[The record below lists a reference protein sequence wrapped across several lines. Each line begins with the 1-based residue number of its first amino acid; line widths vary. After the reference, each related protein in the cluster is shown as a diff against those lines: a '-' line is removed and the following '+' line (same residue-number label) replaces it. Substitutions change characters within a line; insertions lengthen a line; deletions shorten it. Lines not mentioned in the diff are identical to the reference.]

1 MVRGTT
7 PTLGF
12 SIPCAPEEINAG
24 YVTLAQFGRVKV
36 EKALP
41 DFLFDGGKLYVAL
54 TQKDT
59 LSLTAGFKTEIQ
71 LSIRC
76 DQMVLRSEIISVE
89 TERILKDGEI

>member
-1 MVRGTT
+1 M
-7 PTLGF
+7 
-12 SIPCAPEEINAG
+12 
-24 YVTLAQFGRVKV
+24 TLAQFGTVKV

-59 LSLTAGFKTEIQ
+59 LSLTDGFKTEIQ

-76 DQMVLRSEIISVE
+76 GQMVLRSEIISVE

>member
-12 SIPCAPEEINAG
+12 SIPCAPEEITTAF
-24 YVTLAQFGRVKV
+24 VTLSQFGKVKV
-36 EKALP
+36 EKSMP
-41 DFLFDGGKLYVAL
+41 DFLFDGGKLYVSL

-76 DQMVLRSEIISVE
+76 GQMVYRSDIISVE
-89 TERILKDGEI
+89 TQRILKDGEI

>member
-12 SIPCAPEEINAG
+12 SIPCAPEEITTAF
-24 YVTLAQFGRVKV
+24 VTLSQFGKVKV
-36 EKALP
+36 EKSLP
-41 DFLFDGGKLYVAL
+41 DFLFDGGRLYVAL

-59 LSLTAGFKTEIQ
+59 LSLTAGFETEIQ

-76 DQMVLRSEIISVE
+76 GQMVYRSDIIRVE
-89 TERILKDGEI
+89 TKRILKDGEI

>member
-12 SIPCAPEEINAG
+12 SIPCEPEEITTAF
-24 YVTLAQFGRVKV
+24 VTLAQFGKVKV

-76 DQMVLRSEIISVE
+76 GQMVLRSDIISVD